1 MTFAIP
7 DHIGMDELMDM
18 AEAAHE
24 REREQESI
32 DCDSDDS
39 TFDGRTVEEVE
50 ALAQQILSESLES
63 CDSPLLHKIIM
74 MMICNNML
82 SWHTEMAERAF
93 HQAGPRPG
101 ICWARDAGKFQA
113 ILNILD
119 TISVDEDDP
128 TVITR

>member
-1 MTFAIP
+1 MTSSIP
-7 DHIGMDELMDM
+7 DHIGMDELMNM

-24 REREQESI
+24 REQEDNQC
-32 DCDSDDS
+32 DCDDS

-50 ALAQQILSESLES
+50 ALAQQILSESLEA

-74 MMICNNML
+74 MLICHNML
-82 SWHTEMAERAF
+82 TWHTKMSKRTFKQGAASS
-93 HQAGPRPG
+93 AVG
-101 ICWARDAGKFQA
+101 WARDAGKFQA

-128 TVITR
+128 TVIQR